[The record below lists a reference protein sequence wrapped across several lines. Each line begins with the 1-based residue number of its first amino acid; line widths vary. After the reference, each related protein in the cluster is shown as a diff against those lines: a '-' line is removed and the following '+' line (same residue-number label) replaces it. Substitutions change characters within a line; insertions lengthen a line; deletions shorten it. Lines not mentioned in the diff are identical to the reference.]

1 MGKRVYQIDLFRFIA
16 AIVVVLHHY
25 LFRGHAA
32 DGKSP
37 IAFDGLADIFKYGYL
52 GVDFF
57 FIISGFVIVLSI
69 RDLSI
74 KKFIVSRITRLYPAY
89 WFCVILTFLVI
100 TYFGS
105 PIFYANFPQLIA
117 NLTMLHSFIGY
128 DNIDGVYWSLIVEL
142 QFYFLI
148 GAFLIFNQFV
158 KIKFDHLVLFWL
170 GITVLHL
177 FFKDFII
184 FKAAYYL
191 LILEWS
197 SYFIAGIIFYQ
208 IFKEG
213 IKTKHI
219 VLLLICLAISLKGAI
234 IQIDKVQ
241 QHYNT
246 SFSPYI
252 ICAAITAFYLLM
264 FLVTTGRLQAINS
277 PKMLQL
283 GLLTYP
289 LYLVHQNIGYIIFN
303 NFGMYINKY
312 FLLLF
317 TVTLMLMLS
326 YFISKYI
333 EPPIAAFLKNVLEK
347 RFYLKS
353 RKLSSQT

>member
-1 MGKRVYQIDLFRFIA
+1 MEKRVYQIDLFRFIA
-16 AIVVVLHHY
+16 AITVVLHHY

-32 DGKSP
+32 DNKSP
-37 IAFDGLADIFKYGYL
+37 LAFEEFAGIFKYGYL
-52 GVDFF
+52 GVNFF

-69 RDLSI
+69 RDLSL

-89 WFCVILTFLVI
+89 WFCAVLTFLVI
-100 TYFGS
+100 SFFGA
-105 PIFYANFPQLIA
+105 PIFQTSFPQLLA
-117 NLTMLHSFIGY
+117 NLTMFHSYLGY
-128 DNIDGVYWSLIVEL
+128 DHIDGVYWSLVVEL
-142 QFYFLI
+142 QFYLLI
-148 GAFLIFNQFV
+148 AIFLIFNQFI
-158 KIKFDHLVLFWL
+158 KLKFDHLIWFWL

-177 FFKDFII
+177 FFKNVLLFR
-184 FKAAYYL
+184 AAYYL

-213 IKTKHI
+213 IKVRHI
-219 VLLLICLAISLKGAI
+219 ILLLICFVLSLKGAML
-234 IQIDKVQ
+234 QIDKVE
-241 QHYNT
+241 QHYHT

-252 ICAAITAFYLLM
+252 ICSAITAFYILM
-264 FLVTTGRLQAINS
+264 FLVTTGRLQVINS

-289 LYLVHQNIGYIIFN
+289 LYLIHQNIGYIIFN
-303 NFGMYINKY
+303 NLGILINKY
-312 FLLLF
+312 ILVLS
-317 TVTLMLMLS
+317 TVTLMLLLS

-333 EPPIAAFLKNVLEK
+333 ERPVAAFLKNVLEK